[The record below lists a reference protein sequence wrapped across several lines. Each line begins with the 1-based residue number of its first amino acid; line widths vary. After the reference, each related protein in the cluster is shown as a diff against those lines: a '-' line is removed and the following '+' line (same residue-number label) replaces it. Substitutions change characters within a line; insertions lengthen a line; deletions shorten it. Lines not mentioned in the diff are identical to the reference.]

1 MLGETQI
8 AREIRSKMEMGME
21 IENME
26 IWRGREMEIRREME
40 MVDGD
45 EEQDGDGDGD
55 KDGVQ

>member
-1 MLGETQI
+1 MS
-8 AREIRSKMEMGME
+8 REMRSKMEMGRE

-26 IWRGREMEIRREME
+26 MWRGGEMEIRRE

-55 KDGVQ
+55 GDKDGVQ